1 MLKVGKKKKWYISTK
16 KKVKKWYQLWVK
28 IKTSY
33 NLSLT
38 IYYEIIVKI
47 ILKWSY
53 SNLFKLD
60 LNKIYSQNEIFNNLG
75 TKNELFKV

>member
-1 MLKVGKKKKWYISTK
+1 MLKVGKKKKCDILAQK
-16 KKVKKWYQLWVK
+16 MVKKWYQLWVK

-60 LNKIYSQNEIFNNLG
+60 LNKIYSQNDQIFI
-75 TKNELFKV
+75 

>member
-1 MLKVGKKKKWYISTK
+1 M
-16 KKVKKWYQLWVK
+16 WVK

-60 LNKIYSQNEIFNNLG
+60 LNKIYSQNELFKNLG